1 MTVEFVLNAEPRGD
15 QGKGASRRLR
25 REGKV
30 PAILYGGGREPM
42 PITLIHSE
50 LLKQLEHEAF
60 YSHVLT
66 VNLGGNAEKAVL
78 RDLQRHPAKPLILH
92 VDLQRVTEGKKIRVH
107 VPLHFVNEDNCVG
120 VKQGGGV
127 LSRNLVEVEI
137 QCLPQDLPEYIEVDV
152 ADLNVGEVIHLSEL
166 ALPPGVELVE
176 LLQGEEHD
184 NAVVTVLKSRG
195 TAADDG
201 EESEGGEAEAGAE

>member
-25 REGKV
+25 RQGKV
-30 PAILYGGGREPM
+30 PAILYGAGREPT
-42 PITLIHSE
+42 PIALNHSE

-66 VNLGGNAEKAVL
+66 VNLGGSTEKAVL

-92 VDLQRVTEGKKIRVH
+92 VDLQRVAEGEKIRVH
-107 VPLHFVNEDNCVG
+107 VPLHFINEANCVG

-127 LSRNLVEVEI
+127 LTHNLVEVEV
-137 QCLPQDLPEYIEVDV
+137 QCLPQDLPEFIEVDV
-152 ADLNVGEVIHLSEL
+152 TNLNVGEAIHLSEL
-166 ALPPGVELVE
+166 VLPAGVELVE
-176 LLQGEEHD
+176 LLHGAEHD
-184 NAVVTVLKSRG
+184 NAVVAVHKGRG
-195 TAADDG
+195 PAA
-201 EESEGGEAEAGAE
+201 EEEAGEGGEAEGGAE